1 MTAATSSTLFPQGST
16 PGGYEATPRDAD
28 AVLDG
33 LDPEQREVAT
43 SLHGAVCVLAG
54 AGTGKTRAITHR
66 IAYGVRAGIL
76 QPASVLAVTFTNRAA
91 GEMRGRLRQLGAGGV
106 QARTFHSA
114 ALRQLQYFW
123 PKAVGGEVPRLVER
137 KVQLVAEAAAR
148 CRVRLDRNELRD
160 VTGEIEWSKVT
171 QTVPEDY
178 PAVAAKSG
186 REAPRAT
193 AEIGRIYATYEQ
205 LKRDRGVIDFEDVL
219 LLTVGVLQER
229 PDIADQV
236 RRQYQHFVVD
246 EYQDVSPLQQRLLE
260 LWLGDRD
267 SLCVVGDA
275 SQTIYSFTG
284 ATPDH
289 LLNFR
294 SRHPGATMVKLI
306 RDYRSTPQVVHLANG
321 LLSQARGRAAEH
333 RLELVSQREAG
344 PDPAYAAYQ
353 DEPAEAEGTAR
364 RIRELITPVEQGGGG
379 VPASQIAVLY
389 RVNAQS
395 ELYEQ
400 ALADAQVPYQLRG
413 AERFF
418 ERPEVREAGLL
429 LRGAARGGSADPAL
443 ADVDIPSQVR
453 AVLGTRGWTPEP
465 PAGSGAVRDRWESLA
480 ALVRLAEDFAAS
492 RPGATLSDLVAELD
506 ERAAAQHAPTVEG
519 VTLASLHA
527 AKGLE
532 WDAVFLVGLTEGMMP
547 ITYAKTEQQ
556 IEEERRLLYVGVT
569 RARRHLT
576 LSWALSRA
584 PGGRASRR
592 PTRFLNGLRPGSQ
605 AMGARTPGGS
615 GGIERGAA
623 APGGGGPVRRRRGP
637 VHCRVCGRALTDAG
651 EMKLMRCEGCP
662 SELDEALYERLR
674 DWRAEQAGL
683 LGQPA
688 YCVFTDKT
696 LLAIAE
702 AVPGTES
709 ELTRI
714 SGVGRRKLD
723 RFGADVLALCA
734 GRELPSAVD
743 GEGGVEAG

>member
-1 MTAATSSTLFPQGST
+1 M
-16 PGGYEATPRDAD
+16 
-28 AVLDG
+28 LDG

-160 VTGEIEWSKVT
+160 VIGEIEWSKVT

-186 REAPRAT
+186 REAPRDA

-246 EYQDVSPLQQRLLE
+246 EYQDVSPLQQRLLD
-260 LWLGDRD
+260 LWLGERD

-294 SRHPGATMVKLI
+294 ARHPRATVVKLI

-344 PDPAYAAYQ
+344 PDPVYAAYA

-379 VPASQIAVLY
+379 IPASQIAVLY

-443 ADVDIPSQVR
+443 ADADIPSQVR
-453 AVLGTRGWTPEP
+453 AVLTTRGWTPEP

-605 AMGARTPGGS
+605 AIGARTPGGG

-623 APGGGGPVRRRRGP
+623 APGGGGGVRRRRGP

-702 AVPGTES
+702 AVPGTEP
-709 ELTRI
+709 ELARI

-734 GRELPSAVD
+734 GRELPSALDDEGD
-743 GEGGVEAG
+743 GDAGGSHSGDPWQNSTEK

>member
-1 MTAATSSTLFPQGST
+1 M
-16 PGGYEATPRDAD
+16 
-28 AVLDG
+28 LDG

-178 PAVAAKSG
+178 PALAAKSG
-186 REAPRAT
+186 REAPRDT

-294 SRHPGATMVKLI
+294 TRHPGATMVKLI

-465 PAGSGAVRDRWESLA
+465 PVGSGAVRDRWESLA

-605 AMGARTPGGS
+605 AMGAARTPGGS

-623 APGGGGPVRRRRGP
+623 APGGGGAVRRRRGP